1 MSECRSEQEHERVL
15 LQQLGRSDPVALNEL
30 LERGWDALVGF
41 AYRFTDSLENAE
53 DIAQESFVRLWAGR
67 KDWAADGSP
76 RAILYRI
83 ARNLAI
89 DERRKRLV
97 RDRTNNLD
105 LKHNRTATPLELAE
119 ESELKCELDTALAKL
134 PEREREIFL
143 LSRHQGLTYA
153 EIAEVMQLAPQTV
166 ANLLHRVLDQLRHEL
181 APFLACEPE
190 SKVLSFPRRRA

>member
-1 MSECRSEQEHERVL
+1 MSEFQCEQEGERAL
-15 LQQLGRSDPVALNEL
+15 LQQLRRSDPVALNEL
-30 LERGWDALVGF
+30 LEREWNELVGF
-41 AYRFTDSLENAE
+41 AYRHTDSLENAE
-53 DIAQESFVRLWAGR
+53 DIAQESFVRLWASR
-67 KDWAADGSP
+67 KEWNTNGSA

-97 RDRTNNLD
+97 RNRTTNLD
-105 LKHNRTATPLELAE
+105 LPQNRTATPLEITE
-119 ESELKCELDTALAKL
+119 ESELTHEFDAALEKL

-166 ANLLHRVLDQLRHEL
+166 ANLLHRVLDQLRRDL
-181 APFLACEPE
+181 APFLMPEPGT
-190 SKVLSFPRRRA
+190 KVLSFPARQA